1 MPSRPIRFP
10 LRSMLHD
17 CCAVM
22 AARWELRK
30 SVRRLIARNVSG

>member
-1 MPSRPIRFP
+1 
-10 LRSMLHD
+10 MLHD

-30 SVRRLIARNVSG
+30 SIHHSIERNVSG